1 MDKEIINYMEIKEY
15 APMTK
20 RAPSF
25 DEPELMHEKYK
36 KEFYKNAVSHGNT
49 EENSQISIIS

>member
-1 MDKEIINYMEIKEY
+1 MEIKEY